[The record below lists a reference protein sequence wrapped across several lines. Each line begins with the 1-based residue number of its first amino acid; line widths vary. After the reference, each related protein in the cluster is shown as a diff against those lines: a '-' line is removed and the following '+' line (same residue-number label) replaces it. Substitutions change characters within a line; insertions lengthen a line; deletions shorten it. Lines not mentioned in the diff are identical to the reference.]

1 MKSLIALYDRLVAIF
16 SGRFAEA
23 ISLLFAR
30 VALAGIFWRSARTK
44 VEDGS
49 WLQMRELTVDLFR
62 DEYGMPF
69 PEITGQI
76 ATYAEHFFP
85 ILLVLGLATRFGATG
100 LLVMTLVI
108 QFFVYPEAWWSV
120 HIIWVALALT
130 LIIRGGG
137 LFSLDHLLA
146 GKRTALTTGIAG

>member
-1 MKSLIALYDRLVAIF
+1 MMSLIKKAINMV
-16 SGRFAEA
+16 SGAVPEA
-23 ISLLFAR
+23 IALLFAR

-49 WLQMRELTVDLFR
+49 FLTMKELTVDLFR

-69 PEITGQI
+69 PEITGLI

-85 ILLVLGLATRFGATG
+85 ILLVLGLATRFGAAG

-120 HIIWVALALT
+120 HIIWVALAAV
-130 LIIRGGG
+130 LITRGGG
-137 LFSLDHLLA
+137 LFSLDKLVG
-146 GKRTALTTGIAG
+146 GKLG

>member
-1 MKSLIALYDRLVAIF
+1 MMSLIKKAINLVSGALP
-16 SGRFAEA
+16 EA
-23 ISLLFAR
+23 IALLFAR

-49 WLQMRELTVDLFR
+49 FLTMKDITVDLFR

-69 PEITGQI
+69 PEITGLI

-85 ILLVLGLATRFGATG
+85 ILLVLGLATRFGAAG

-120 HIIWVALALT
+120 HIIWVALALV
-130 LIIRGGG
+130 LITRGGG
-137 LFSLDHLLA
+137 LFSIDKLVG
-146 GKRTALTTGIAG
+146 GKLG

>member
-1 MKSLIALYDRLVAIF
+1 MMNLIKKAIGLV
-16 SGRFAEA
+16 SGAFPEA
-23 ISLLFAR
+23 IALLFAR

-49 WLQMRELTVDLFR
+49 FLTMKELTVDLFR

-69 PEITGQI
+69 PEITGLI

-85 ILLVLGLATRFGATG
+85 ILLVLGLATRFGAAG

-120 HIIWVALALT
+120 HIIWVALAAI
-130 LIIRGGG
+130 LITRGGG
-137 LFSLDHLLA
+137 LFSLDKLVGNKL
-146 GKRTALTTGIAG
+146 G

>member
-1 MKSLIALYDRLVAIF
+1 MKKLISLYDKAVALV
-16 SGRFAEA
+16 SGKGTEA
-23 ISLLFAR
+23 ISLLFVR

-49 WLQMRELTVDLFR
+49 WLQMKELTVDLFR

-69 PEITGQI
+69 PEITGLI
-76 ATYAEHFFP
+76 ATYAEHFLP
-85 ILLVLGLATRFGATG
+85 ILIILGLFTRFGAAG

-120 HIIWVALALT
+120 HILWVALALT
-130 LIIRGGG
+130 LIVRGGG
-137 LFSLDHLLA
+137 LLTLDHLLSRNRKDQPA
-146 GKRTALTTGIAG
+146 

>member
-1 MKSLIALYDRLVAIF
+1 MMNLIKKAIGLA
-16 SGRFAEA
+16 SGAVPEA
-23 ISLLFAR
+23 IALLFAR

-49 WLQMRELTVDLFR
+49 FLTMKDLTVDLFR

-69 PEITGQI
+69 PEITGLI

-85 ILLVLGLATRFGATG
+85 ILLVLGLATRFGAAG

-120 HIIWVALALT
+120 HIIWVALALV
-130 LIIRGGG
+130 LITRGGG
-137 LFSLDHLLA
+137 LFSLDKLVG
-146 GKRTALTTGIAG
+146 GKLG

>member
-1 MKSLIALYDRLVAIF
+1 MKKLIKKAISLV
-16 SGRFAEA
+16 SGTLPEA
-23 ISLLFAR
+23 IALLFAR

-49 WLQMRELTVDLFR
+49 FLTMKDLTVDLFR

-69 PEITGQI
+69 PEITGLI

-85 ILLVLGLATRFGATG
+85 ILLILGLATRFGAAG

-120 HIIWVALALT
+120 HIIWVALALV
-130 LIIRGGG
+130 LITRGGG
-137 LFSLDHLLA
+137 LFSLDKLF
-146 GKRTALTTGIAG
+146 GGRWG